1 MLYMGKMED
10 ETRRRRR
17 LGSIQQAILGLIL
30 MSGALAVQR
39 IAPEVLRSLKRDRK
53 FAHQFTYRARS
64 QLSQLREDGL
74 VSFEER
80 GGLRYA
86 RITNAGRNAL
96 MVRGNLLAQWIQK
109 PKRWDGRWRVVI
121 FDIPER
127 RRNTR
132 DTLRRMM
139 RSFGFYRL
147 QDSVW
152 VHPYDAEDVIALA
165 KTELKLG
172 TNVLYMIVEHIE
184 NDQRLKEEFLLR

>member
-127 RRNTR
+127 RRKTR